1 MAKRHLLIL
10 GLLLS
15 GGALASAC
23 SDTKAVGIDSD
34 AGAGGEAGETGHAG
48 SANAGSGHA
57 GSGHAGSANAGSGNE
72 AGEAG
77 ANSEGGVGG
86 EGGIGG
92 EGGAEPPYEFPPS
105 LNPHGV
111 VVIGAAPSTAT
122 KVLVGGTDYKTA
134 TEIVSVTI
142 GTGAVGDSTTY
153 DDSDTLAISSA
164 GIGFAVER
172 TKDKVHQLDAGK
184 ISKTFDLKALG
195 TNTAVTGTKAYVP
208 LYNQSY
214 IAVLDLTAGTVNRRI
229 DLNLYNAAGDSD
241 HSADIAEGVY
251 DPNSKIAYFLLQR
264 IDINAVFADPKGQVN
279 CPATYGALIIGVD
292 TRIDDVIDLNGEAP
306 GKGIELK
313 LANPNSL
320 SINKD
325 GDHLYTLGNGCFE
338 GESKVK
344 HGVEV
349 VDLSDAS
356 TTVAYHAAGN
366 DYLGRMIR
374 TVGAD
379 ALIQSSDENY
389 ATHWHKIDI
398 AQGILGNEIANVPK
412 EPSFDGT
419 DLLGVEVTGKVGK
432 VVRYKISTETSTEIS
447 PTSWG
452 GQYSYVSSTA
462 LVP

>member
-15 GGALASAC
+15 GSALASAC

-34 AGAGGEAGETGHAG
+34 AGAGGEAGEQGHAG

-72 AGEAG
+72 AGEGG
-77 ANSEGGVGG
+77 AMSDGGMGG
-86 EGGIGG
+86 EGG
-92 EGGAEPPYEFPPS
+92 EAEPPYQFPDY
-105 LNPHGV
+105 LNPQGV
-111 VVIGAAPSTAT
+111 IVIAPAPSAGT
-122 KVLVGGTDYKTA
+122 KLLVGGTDYAT

-142 GTGAVGDSTTY
+142 GTGAVGDGETY
-153 DDSDTLAISSA
+153 DGDTVVTSGA
-164 GIGFAVER
+164 GLGFAIER
-172 TKDKVHQLDAGK
+172 QLDKVHQLDGAK
-184 ISKTFDLKALG
+184 ISKTIDLKDLG
-195 TNTAVTGTKAYVP
+195 TNQAVTGTKAYVP

-214 IAVLDLTAGTVNRRI
+214 IAVLDLTAGTVTRRI
-229 DLNLYNAAGDSD
+229 DLNQYNAPGDSD

-264 IDINAVFADPKGQVN
+264 IDINAVFKNGQVN
-279 CPATYGALIIGVD
+279 CANYGALIVGVD
-292 TRIDDVIDLNGEAP
+292 TRIDDVIDLNGEAS

-325 GDHLYTLGNGCFE
+325 GDTLYTLGNGCFE
-338 GESKVK
+338 GANKTK

-349 VDLSDAS
+349 IDLSDGS

-366 DYLGRMIR
+366 DYLGRMIK

-379 ALIQSSDENY
+379 ALIKSSDATY
-389 ATHWHKIDI
+389 ATHWHKLDI
-398 AQGILGNEIANVPK
+398 AQGTLGNEIANVPQS
-412 EPSFDGT
+412 PSFDGT
-419 DLLGVEVTGKVGK
+419 DLLGVEVTAKVGK
-432 VVRYKISTETSTEIS
+432 VVRYNIATETSTEIS

-452 GQYSYVSSTA
+452 GQYSSASSTA